1 MKKSELREIIKE
13 EIYRIIDET
22 DPISKALADKVG
34 IKPTTAK
41 NVMRPKHIDIT
52 FTDRGKYYKTLVDK
66 KEQKNLSET
75 EEMLKNLTG
84 INVSLGSM
92 NENELNKLKNI
103 LSEKGVTFTWN
114 DSMDVS

>member
-1 MKKSELREIIKE
+1 MKRSELRQLIRE

-52 FTDRGKYYKTLVDK
+52 FTDRGRYYKTLVDGVK
-66 KEQKNLSET
+66 KDLSET

-84 INVSLGSM
+84 IDVSLRYM
-92 NENELNKLKNI
+92 NENELNQLENI
-103 LSEKGVTFTWN
+103 LSKKEVKFTWN